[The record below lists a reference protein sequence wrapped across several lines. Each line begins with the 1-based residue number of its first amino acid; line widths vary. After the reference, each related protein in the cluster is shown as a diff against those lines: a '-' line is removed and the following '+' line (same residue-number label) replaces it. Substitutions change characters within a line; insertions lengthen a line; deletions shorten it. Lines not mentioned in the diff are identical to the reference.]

1 MAFRLHQSTLK
12 CHRNVSNVFT
22 LAPFF
27 YPRTSARHTGAQRS
41 NLLLTVTKSLTSS
54 SCRPISSKVVLRQNI
69 PLENEIYKRPILEEI
84 EQKKGNEKELEEL
97 LSVQQPH
104 HPHSTFSTSPFTDLR
119 VLSLSAGSGGNG
131 CISFL
136 REKFVPNGPANGGD
150 GGTGGSIYIQAVYGE
165 TSLHKIA
172 RDGSVQ
178 ATAGRN
184 GQGSAINGK
193 RGDDV
198 IIRVPVG
205 TVVRE
210 ISRWDPTAE
219 ELGPENDFE
228 EEYASKAVAD
238 AKARARI
245 KKEKKKA
252 KAKEKARA
260 KEEMEEEV
268 VENDENDEEVEEEF
282 RKRRKRKQL
291 EEPIQPSKKHGGNDH
306 WLHYPRSLSQN
317 LQSTQFNEAAFPF
330 YHHRSS
336 SDLLTQTHPTPVYLD
351 LSEPTLEPIL
361 LLPGAP
367 GGFGNPHF
375 VSTELRRPKFATKGG
390 KGARMKIQLE
400 LKILADVGLV
410 GLPNAGKSSFL
421 RSVSGKQAR
430 VGEWAFTTLSP
441 NIGTIVLDERALP
454 PQVPAESWENQKQ
467 PRFTIADIPGLI
479 SDAHLNKGLG
489 HGFLRHVE
497 RAKILGFVIDLSRD
511 DPVGDLKGLWREV
524 KAYEQ
529 GKDGGEDGPNVKG
542 MMSEMAG
549 NKNMDIEPMGEPDI
563 KMNPV
568 QSQVEPEKSEIED
581 VEGGMVRFGGVGSLV
596 PRREAPHTRESR
608 LDKGSSDFGL
618 GLLHPRQ
625 ERPCMTSKPWFV
637 IANKADLTGTE
648 DKYWSLKNYLELEV
662 KKGGD
667 GKKIGLLPISALRGQ
682 GVDKV
687 VDWMKGM
694 LGF

>member
-1 MAFRLHQSTLK
+1 MALRLRQSILK
-12 CHRNVSNVFT
+12 YPRNVSNAFT
-22 LAPFF
+22 LASFF

-41 NLLLTVTKSLTSS
+41 NLFLAVTKSLTSS
-54 SCRPISSKVVLRQNI
+54 SCRPISSKAILRQNL
-69 PLENEIYKRPILEEI
+69 PLENGIYERPILEEQEL
-84 EQKKGNEKELEEL
+84 EQKKENEKELEEL

-260 KEEMEEEV
+260 KEETEEEE

-454 PQVPAESWENQKQ
+454 PQVPVESWQNQQQ

-497 RAKILGFVIDLSRD
+497 RAKVLGFVIDLSRD

-529 GKDGGEDGPNVKG
+529 GKDGEEDGPNVKG

-549 NKNMDIEPMGEPDI
+549 NKNMDIEPM
-563 KMNPV
+563 
-568 QSQVEPEKSEIED
+568 
-581 VEGGMVRFGGVGSLV
+581 VGSLV
-596 PRREAPHTRESR
+596 PRREAPHIRQSK
-608 LDKGSSDFGL
+608 LDKGSSDFEL
-618 GLLHPRQ
+618 GSLHPRQ
-625 ERPCMTSKPWFV
+625 ERPNMTSKPWFV
-637 IANKADLTGTE
+637 IANKADLSGTE
-648 DKYWSLKNYLELEV
+648 DKYWALKNYLELEV

-687 VDWMKGM
+687 VDWMKSM